1 MHFYEDKLTYKIF
14 VSGRTTIQEAKQ
26 KGFK

>member
-1 MHFYEDKLTYKIF
+1 MKIKLTYKIF